1 MDKVITISDWWDG
14 PLCGLATYQELTCI
28 YERIFDAAKDDWSNE
43 YYLTP
48 IEEKIASS
56 LLEEWSIWCES
67 VREKAFSEFYRSS
80 NKAFYDNA
88 VESAVQK
95 RIYKKAAVFYGHFE
109 EGFIPVDYGVEW
121 IE

>member
-14 PLCGLATYQELTCI
+14 PLCGLATYQRLTCI

-56 LLEEWSIWCES
+56 LLEEWSVWCES
-67 VREKAFSEFYRSS
+67 VQDKEISEYHRSS
-80 NKAFYDNA
+80 NKALYDNA
-88 VESAVQK
+88 VESAAQK

-109 EGFIPVDYGVEW
+109 GGFIPADYGVDW
-121 IE
+121 IG